1 MMFGNQG
8 GYALVRAGWGF
19 ALLTMPQRVLAAAGH
34 PHPSLGA
41 QRIARV
47 LGARHLAQAGFL
59 LTLPSRRTVCI
70 GATVDALHCLSGV
83 ALATVSPRWRSAAAA
98 DALLAATFAILSEL
112 QERKHND

>member
-70 GATVDALHCLSGV
+70 GATVDAV
-83 ALATVSPRWRSAAAA
+83 ATVSPRWRSAAAA